1 MAFTFRPRDDNLVV
15 LEGVARR
22 STDDGT
28 VVDPQELL
36 GLSEYLLPLGGPA
49 GASREPSHDDLDAI
63 LEWAEHDAHTLRRAW
78 MLAVHRCGAHEVR
91 RGTVELLASALRL
104 AEEEAMT
111 LDARRARAR
120 SRSRRSALL
129 RAKSSDA
136 PLGSA

>member
-1 MAFTFRPRDDNLVV
+1 MASTFRPRDDNL
-15 LEGVARR
+15 LIIDGLGRR

-36 GLSEYLLPLGGPA
+36 GLAEYLLPLGAPA
-49 GASREPSHDDLDAI
+49 DASHEASRDDLEAI
-63 LEWAEHDAHTLRRAW
+63 LEWADHDAHTLRRAW
-78 MLAVHRCGAHEVR
+78 MVGVQRCAAHEVR

-111 LDARRARAR
+111 LDVRRERR
-120 SRSRRSALL
+120 RSRRGARV
-129 RAKSSDA
+129 RATSPFDA